1 MCNFSVVDRIIK
13 AVNLSFT
20 LHPQAPE
27 VFCGMI
33 IFKEQFTSDGG
44 ADNTCY

>member
-1 MCNFSVVDRIIK
+1 MCNLNVVDRIIK

-20 LHPQAPE
+20 LRPQATE

-33 IFKEQFTSDGG
+33 VFKEQFALDGG